1 MNREHFLAL
10 LSKKMRNELSPE
22 EQQVFERCVAEN
34 KEYGQLNEAIGVTA
48 DQTRASLP
56 NLEARLSAIWQ
67 RIETDESGP
76 VQVKRTALRWT
87 ALLKTAAVLLLIAGA
102 VVWIRAYNKTTKEE
116 RMLTLQTTDE
126 KLYTTL
132 PDGTQVTLNNH
143 STLEYNTEFGEEK
156 RKIVLQGEA
165 FFDVT
170 ENKNVPLQV
179 LAGPLVVEVKG
190 TSFNVTAYKNH
201 PEVKVVLLRG
211 SVEVSRRG
219 DRTDK
224 VLLKPNQW
232 LLAPNTAGGVM
243 QFHIDSVDEQW
254 IQHMHWTEDSL
265 VFRKEQL
272 QHIAVKLEKK
282 YGVTIEIKTEALKEK
297 RFSGMFVNESLT
309 EGLEALKMAYP
320 FQYKI
325 EGKRVTIR

>member
-1 MNREHFLAL
+1 MNREKFLAL
-10 LSKKMRNELSPE
+10 LSKKMRNELSPG
-22 EQQVFERCVAEN
+22 EQEVFDRCVAEN
-34 KEYGQLNEAIGVTA
+34 KEYRQLDEAIGTGTG
-48 DQTRASLP
+48 QTMASLP
-56 NLEARLSAIWQ
+56 GLEARLSAIWE
-67 RIETDESGP
+67 RIAADDDAMPAQIKRP
-76 VQVKRTALRWT
+76 VLRW
-87 ALLKTAAVLLLIAGA
+87 AVLKIAAVLLLIAGA
-102 VVWIRAYNKTTKEE
+102 IVWMRAYNKSTKEE
-116 RMLTLQTTDE
+116 RMLVLQTTDE

-170 ENKNVPLQV
+170 ENKNIPLQV

-190 TSFNVTAYKNH
+190 TAFNVNAYKYNA
-201 PEVKVVLLRG
+201 EVQVVLLRG

-219 DRTDK
+219 DRTNK
-224 VLLKPNQW
+224 VLLRPNQW
-232 LLAPNTAGGVM
+232 LLAPNTAAGAM
-243 QFHIDSVDEQW
+243 QFRIDSVDVQMAA
-254 IQHMHWTEDSL
+254 HLHWAEDSL

-272 QHIAVKLEKK
+272 QHIALKLEKK
-282 YGVTIEIKTEALKEK
+282 YGVTIEIKTAALKEK
-297 RFSGMFVNESLT
+297 RFSGMFVNESLA

-325 EGKRVTIR
+325 EDKKVTIR